1 MPDIRISPCLQLGLL
16 ILFSILIHV
25 LAKCAYKLA
34 TTVSNVIAFA
44 RSEISIL
51 ATPHYICKGP

>member
-1 MPDIRISPCLQLGLL
+1 MIIATWFFAMPDIRISPCLQLGLL

-34 TTVSNVIAFA
+34 TTVSNVIAL
-44 RSEISIL
+44 RSQKFL
-51 ATPHYICKGP
+51 F